1 MRFLRF
7 ASLLLLVML
16 LFPALHLDAKGRPDR
31 VVVSG
36 PGLKQPVEITDRQT
50 LDVLGMGG
58 LENRE
63 LSYSDKVPAVGEGY
77 DLVRYIEEPGRKP
90 IAFDHVRYFP
100 KAADGHSY
108 VFYVGLVDVGS
119 WSSLDHKWYTV
130 NPAGQTAMERI
141 LAKYVPDGSVETVS
155 ELTEVPQN
163 CKAGPALTASTAFA
177 VPALKLNDLTWAAG
191 FSGPNATLKIA
202 GTTASAKP
210 DVHGWPHEVIW
221 LAKKGSF
228 YRITLW
234 ARNLEDNR
242 PVWFELAGQQPTT
255 MLTLTPK
262 LASASERTDGWI
274 EFTSK
279 VHLPKAGCYELN
291 VFANEKVVPIA
302 FAAGR

>member
-7 ASLLLLVML
+7 ASLLLLATL
-16 LFPALHLDAKGRPDR
+16 LFPALPLDAKGRPDK
-31 VVVSG
+31 VVLSG
-36 PGLKQPVEITDRQT
+36 PGLKQPIEIADRQT
-50 LDVLGMGG
+50 LDVLGIGG

-119 WSSLDHKWYTV
+119 WTSFENKWYTV
-130 NPAGQTAMERI
+130 NPAGQAAMERI
-141 LAKYVPDGSVETVS
+141 LAKYVSDDAVEMVS
-155 ELTEVPQN
+155 ALAAVPQN
-163 CKAGPALTASTAFA
+163 CKAGPALTDSTAFA
-177 VPALKLNDLTWAAG
+177 QPALKLNDLTWAAG
-191 FSGPNATLKIA
+191 FSGPNATLQIA
-202 GTTASAKP
+202 ARTADAKP
-210 DVHGWPHEVIW
+210 DLHGWPHEVIW
-221 LAKKGSF
+221 LVKKGSF

-234 ARNLEDNR
+234 ARNLEDDT
-242 PVWFELAGQQPTT
+242 PVWFELADQPPTT

-262 LASASERTDGWI
+262 LASANERIDGWI

-279 VHLPKAGCYELN
+279 VYLFKAGCYELN
-291 VFANEKVVPIA
+291 VFANEKVIPIA